1 MSRSFVR
8 SRLQRLALG
17 FISPVLALGLIS
29 IGLAADVPR
38 VLPQGKAP
46 ADKRL
51 EPPKDLDGY
60 FPFQVPKTVPE
71 WNKRAERVKRQ
82 MLVSQGLWPM
92 PAATPLNPVIHGKVE
107 RDGYTVERVY
117 FESFPGFY
125 VTGSLYRPVGKTG
138 KVPGILHPHGHWA
151 DGRFHDAGEKAVAD
165 QIKQGGEKYEEG
177 GRSPLQARC
186 MQLARMGCV
195 AFHYDMIGY
204 ADSQQISFEIAHR
217 FAKQRPDMNSAES
230 WGLYSTQA
238 EANLQSVM
246 GLQTYNSIRA
256 LDFIISLPDVDAE
269 RIGVTGA
276 SGGGT
281 QTFMLGAI
289 DPRPAAVFP
298 AVMVSTA
305 MQGGCTCENSSC
317 LRVDTG
323 NIEFAALFA
332 PKPQGMTA
340 AEDWTKEMET
350 KGFPELKAHYKLLGA
365 PDNVMLMAALKFG
378 HNYNYVSRAAM
389 YNWFNKHL
397 SIGAKEP
404 IVEEDFKRLTT
415 AEMTVWDDAHPKPEG
430 GPAFERKL
438 LKIWKDD
445 ADKQLAALTPTDA
458 KSLDR
463 WREVVGGAVDVLV
476 GRGLPAATD
485 LEYEQFVKTQND
497 THLQMGGVLR
507 NKGKGEEL
515 PILFLHPK
523 DWKGQAVIWIDEQ
536 GKAGLF
542 GKDGEPRP
550 EIKKLLAA
558 GVTVV
563 GVDLLQQGEFL
574 ADGKP
579 VEKTAKVKNPR
590 EFAGYTFGYNHT
602 LFAQRAQDIL
612 SVVAFVRNHDLKPKT
627 VDLVGLGTSGPLVA
641 AARAQ
646 ARDAV
651 DRAVVDTRGFRFGM
665 LNDYQSPNFLPG
677 GAKYGDLPGFLSL
690 SAPDK
695 LWLAGEP
702 GAPKLTSAAYGAAGA
717 GSNLTAYI
725 GPPEETNN
733 AAVNW
738 LLGK

>member
-1 MSRSFVR
+1 MLLTIA
-8 SRLQRLALG
+8 RLNWNRLTHIA
-17 FISPVLALGLIS
+17 VGLVSLLIIPS
-29 IGLAADVPR
+29 IGHAADIPH
-38 VLPQGKAP
+38 VLSEGKAP

-60 FPFQVPKTVPE
+60 FPFQVPKSIPE

-92 PAATPLNPVIHGKVE
+92 PTATPLNAVIHGKVE
-107 RDGYTVERVY
+107 RDGFTVERAY
-117 FESFPGFY
+117 FESFPGFF
-125 VTGSLYRPVGKTG
+125 VTGSLYRPVGKSG
-138 KVPGILHPHGHWA
+138 KRAGVLCPHGHWA
-151 DGRFHDAGEKAVAD
+151 DGRFHDAGEKAVQD

-186 MQLARMGCV
+186 MHLARMGCV
-195 AFHYDMIGY
+195 VFHYDMIGY

-217 FAKQRPDMNSAES
+217 FAKQRPDMNSAEN
-230 WGLYSTQA
+230 WGLFSPQA

-256 LDFIISLPDVDAE
+256 LDFISSLPDVDPE
-269 RIGVTGA
+269 RIAVTGA

-281 QTFMLGAI
+281 QTFMLGAV
-289 DPRPAAVFP
+289 DPRPAVVFP

-305 MQGGCTCENSSC
+305 MQGGCTCENASC

-340 AEDWTKEMET
+340 ADDWTKEMET
-350 KGFPELKAHYKLLGA
+350 KGFPELKAHYKFLGA

-389 YNWFNKHL
+389 YGWLNKHL
-397 SIGAKEP
+397 SLGMADP
-404 IVEEDFKRLTT
+404 VVEEDFKRLST
-415 AEMTVWDDAHPKPEG
+415 AELTVWDDKHPKPEG

-438 LKIWKDD
+438 LRTWKDD
-445 ADKQLAALTPTDA
+445 ADKQLASLVEG

-476 GRGLPAATD
+476 GRGLPAAAD
-485 LEYEQFVKTQND
+485 LEYEQTLKTQND
-497 THLQMGGVLR
+497 TYLQMGGLLR
-507 NKGKGEEL
+507 NKPKGEEL

-523 DWKGQAVIWIDEQ
+523 DWNGQAVIWIDEQ
-536 GKAGLF
+536 GKAGLL
-542 GKDGEPRP
+542 GKDGEPKP

-563 GVDLLQQGEFL
+563 GVDLLYQGEFL
-574 ADGKP
+574 TDGKP
-579 VEKTAKVKNPR
+579 VEKTRKVKNPR
-590 EFAGYTFGYNHT
+590 EFAGFTFGYNNT

-646 ARDAV
+646 ARGAV

-665 LNDYQSPNFLPG
+665 LNDFHDPSFLPG
-677 GAKYGDLPGFLSL
+677 GAKYGDLPGFLAL

-695 LWLAGEP
+695 LWLAGE
-702 GAPKLTSAAYGAAGA
+702 AETPKLVATAYKAADASG
-717 GSNLTAYI
+717 NLTKFS
-725 GPPEETNN
+725 GKPEETTD
-733 AAVNW
+733 AALKW
-738 LLGK
+738 LLAK